1 MKKIQATHLRTVNEA
16 ARQLGV
22 SAQTVRHWADRGKL
36 AVMRTG
42 SGQRLF
48 DDADVEHLRRRR
60 EQIAKLVTDEPQ
72 HGA

>member
-1 MKKIQATHLRTVNEA
+1 MRKIQTVNEA
-16 ARQLGV
+16 ARRLGV

-48 DDADVEHLRRRR
+48 DDADVEQLRRKR
-60 EQIAKLVTDEPQ
+60 EQIAKLAADDPQ
-72 HGA
+72 HAA